1 MESLDDVLL
10 EADDKMTK
18 SVEVLKQGFA
28 GLRTGK
34 ASPSLVENITVEYY
48 GAPTRLRKTRNSGN
62 AKRYSQ
68 GPSPRCSTK
77 LASPRASN
85 PNAIRVAFSP

>member
-18 SVEVLKQGFA
+18 CLAFLHQEFS

-34 ASPSLVENITVEYY
+34 ASPSLVENVMVSYY
-48 GAPTRLRKTRNSGN
+48 GTMTRLKEIGGISAPEARMLVINS
-62 AKRYSQ
+62 
-68 GPSPRCSTK
+68 
-77 LASPRASN
+77 
-85 PNAIRVAFSP
+85 